1 MSISEENLNN
11 RIGLSRKNVDT
22 NKIAQ
27 HNFKKETKEFN
38 LLKRKEINEQ
48 SYKIS
53 KSIEFNIDKLK
64 NIFKHTK
71 SAKQECS
78 DGKDYKKTSG
88 MFKKLSKKG
97 NTDEI
102 SRVVYEYD
110 NRIETNVNKHTAFK
124 LYQKSENFKRS
135 ADTSNLIN
143 NSTLVKNLFQ
153 FFISNINFPITK
165 AMINSIEPINNNQQI
180 IQQLKLNHGLLLNG
194 YNVQPSSQAIFKE
207 DGELKV
213 KLYNRQP
220 IVYADISFLLDN
232 LFIDK
237 DNYDNTLQ
245 PSNMCINFPIAEIT
259 YKGELLK
266 SFSECM
272 NDNNA
277 NSHTLYG
284 RFYARKVLI
293 GNKLFIKDLN
303 LATPAQIDV
312 LKFCLFCIYNSAKYS
327 MEIPFNNLFTLNLL
341 PKIVT
346 LDGEELNTYEKL
358 YKWMNSLYQ
367 DKEKSGFIIS
377 YYSLIPISHLEK
389 IMSSTDDFLD
399 EKQPEVTNFKEILN
413 LEEWIGDAVS
423 DNLASWTRDFQLFQ
437 GLVFN
442 QNCEMKISKKTAIN
456 FIKIPVVNTSNKSY
470 MKLIKPSTKL
480 EASLISNDVFSLDS
494 LSFLSHIKSNNECYG
509 NYLHI
514 LIKCEQ
520 YEILLNKDNVRP
532 TKEFEH
538 IIEEALNSMMPLKV
552 LQDIFNKYGHL
563 FPQRIILGRS
573 LKNILPTLSSSKFE
587 TIVSDPKSFKLH
599 IDELN
604 ISYFLTPNGKIIE
617 INDLLNWIQNPS
629 NLEIIEFDNIIPLYK
644 ILEEQQQKKID
655 DLLQNNHR
663 ILMTGVTDLK
673 DLNNSDVEY
682 YKRINIELS
691 LEDDNYKVFGSII
704 SKDNSKLEG
713 IYVNFGSYDLNG
725 FFAMIKKLE
734 KTNVD
739 IKECHIL
746 WMFVGKPSELLAFSP
761 SNREFQVNCIKK
773 SIISQP
779 NNLNYLIKTS
789 FSLSQ
794 GYTIFVHACNQLANY
809 EPNYVI
815 KLIEWSHN
823 YIIFQII
830 KSIYNESNDIPL
842 TDFDEVINL
851 DLHICVLCSYYKDL
865 KIDNKKEEFIL
876 NSIGYILT
884 KDNFNS
890 RNQLSQ

>member
-1 MSISEENLNN
+1 
-11 RIGLSRKNVDT
+11 
-22 NKIAQ
+22 
-27 HNFKKETKEFN
+27 
-38 LLKRKEINEQ
+38 
-48 SYKIS
+48 
-53 KSIEFNIDKLK
+53 
-64 NIFKHTK
+64 
-71 SAKQECS
+71 
-78 DGKDYKKTSG
+78 
-88 MFKKLSKKG
+88 
-97 NTDEI
+97 
-102 SRVVYEYD
+102 
-110 NRIETNVNKHTAFK
+110 
-124 LYQKSENFKRS
+124 
-135 ADTSNLIN
+135 
-143 NSTLVKNLFQ
+143 
-153 FFISNINFPITK
+153 
-165 AMINSIEPINNNQQI
+165 MINSIESINNNQQI

-207 DGELKV
+207 DGELNV
-213 KLYNRQP
+213 NFYNGQP
-220 IVYADISFLLDN
+220 IVYADISFFLEN

-237 DNYDNTLQ
+237 DNYDSTLQ

-266 SFSECM
+266 SFSECI
-272 NDNNA
+272 NDNSA
-277 NSHTLYG
+277 NLHTLYG

-312 LKFCLFCIYNSAKYS
+312 LKFCLFCTYNSAKYS
-327 MEIPFNNLFTLNLL
+327 IEILFNSLFTLNLL

-367 DKEKSGFIIS
+367 EKEKSIFIVS
-377 YYSLIPISHLEK
+377 YYNLIPISHLEK
-389 IMSSTDDFLD
+389 IITSTDDFLD
-399 EKQPEVTNFKEILN
+399 ENQLGVTNFKKMLN

-423 DNLASWTRDFQLFQ
+423 DNLASWTSDFQLFQ

-456 FIKIPVVNTSNKSY
+456 FIKIPVVNPSNKTY
-470 MKLIKPSTKL
+470 MRIIKPSTKL
-480 EASLISNDVFSLDS
+480 EVSLISNDIFSLNS
-494 LSFLSHIKSNNECYG
+494 LSFFSPTKSNKECYE
-509 NYLHI
+509 NYIHI

-538 IIEEALNSMMPLKV
+538 AIEEALNNMMPLKA
-552 LQDIFNKYGHL
+552 LQNIFNEYGQL
-563 FPQRIILGRS
+563 FSQRIILGKS
-573 LKNILPTLSSSKFE
+573 LKNILPTSSSSAFE
-587 TIVSDPKSFKLH
+587 TIVSEPKSFKLH
-599 IDELN
+599 LDELN

-629 NLEIIEFDNIIPLYK
+629 NLEIIEFDDIIPLYK
-644 ILEEQQQKKID
+644 ILEERQQKKID

-682 YKRINIELS
+682 YKRINIES
-691 LEDDNYKVFGSII
+691 LEDDNYEVFGSII

-746 WMFVGKPSELLAFSP
+746 WMIVGKPSELLAFSP

-773 SIISQP
+773 SIILQP
-779 NNLNYLIKTS
+779 NKLNYLIKPS
-789 FSLSQ
+789 FTLFR
-794 GYTIFVHACNQLANY
+794 GYTIFVHACYSFANY

-815 KLIEWSHN
+815 ELIEWTHS
-823 YIIFQII
+823 YIVFQII
-830 KSIYNESNDIPL
+830 KSIYNESNNIPL
-842 TDFDEVINL
+842 TDFDEVIDL

-884 KDNFNS
+884 EDNYFNS

>member
-1 MSISEENLNN
+1 
-11 RIGLSRKNVDT
+11 
-22 NKIAQ
+22 
-27 HNFKKETKEFN
+27 
-38 LLKRKEINEQ
+38 
-48 SYKIS
+48 
-53 KSIEFNIDKLK
+53 
-64 NIFKHTK
+64 
-71 SAKQECS
+71 
-78 DGKDYKKTSG
+78 
-88 MFKKLSKKG
+88 
-97 NTDEI
+97 
-102 SRVVYEYD
+102 
-110 NRIETNVNKHTAFK
+110 
-124 LYQKSENFKRS
+124 
-135 ADTSNLIN
+135 
-143 NSTLVKNLFQ
+143 
-153 FFISNINFPITK
+153 
-165 AMINSIEPINNNQQI
+165 MINSVKSINNNQQI

-194 YNVQPSSQAIFKE
+194 YNVQPSSQAILKE
-207 DGELKV
+207 DGELYV
-213 KLYNRQP
+213 NLYSGQP
-220 IVYADISFLLDN
+220 IVYADISFFLEN

-237 DNYDNTLQ
+237 ENYDSTLQ
-245 PSNMCINFPIAEIT
+245 PSNTCINFPIAEIT

-277 NSHTLYG
+277 NLHTLYG

-312 LKFCLFCIYNSAKYS
+312 LKFCLFCTYNSAKYS
-327 MEIPFNNLFTLNLL
+327 IEILFNSLFTLNLL

-346 LDGEELNTYEKL
+346 LDGEVLNTYEKL
-358 YKWMNSLYQ
+358 YKWMISLYQ
-367 DKEKSGFIIS
+367 EKEKSIFIVS
-377 YYSLIPISHLEK
+377 YYNFIPISHLEK
-389 IMSSTDDFLD
+389 IMTSTDDFLD
-399 EKQPEVTNFKEILN
+399 KNQLGVTNFKEMLN
-413 LEEWIGDAVS
+413 LEEWVGDAVS
-423 DNLASWTRDFQLFQ
+423 DNLASWTSDFQLFQ

-456 FIKIPVVNTSNKSY
+456 FIKIPVVKPSNKTY
-470 MKLIKPSTKL
+470 LRIIKPSTKL
-480 EASLISNDVFSLDS
+480 EVSLISNDIFSLNG
-494 LSFLSHIKSNNECYG
+494 LSFFSPTKSNNECYG
-509 NYLHI
+509 NYIHI

-538 IIEEALNSMMPLKV
+538 AIEEALNNMMPLKA
-552 LQDIFNKYGHL
+552 LQNIFNEYGQL
-563 FPQRIILGRS
+563 FPQRIILGKS
-573 LKNILPTLSSSKFE
+573 LKNILPTSSSSAFE
-587 TIVSDPKSFKLH
+587 TIVSEPKSFKLH
-599 IDELN
+599 LDELN

-629 NLEIIEFDNIIPLYK
+629 NLEIIEFDDIIPLYK
-644 ILEEQQQKKID
+644 ILEERQQKKID
-655 DLLQNNHR
+655 DLSQNNHR

-691 LEDDNYKVFGSII
+691 LEDDNYEVFGSII
-704 SKDNSKLEG
+704 SKDNLKLEG

-746 WMFVGKPSELLAFSP
+746 WMIVGKPSELLAFSP

-773 SIISQP
+773 SVILQP
-779 NNLNYLIKTS
+779 NKLNYLIKTS
-789 FSLSQ
+789 FSLSR
-794 GYTIFVHACNQLANY
+794 GYTIFVHACYSFANY

-815 KLIEWSHN
+815 ELIEWSHN
-823 YIIFQII
+823 YIVFQII
-830 KSIYNESNDIPL
+830 KSIYDESNDIPL
-842 TDFDEVINL
+842 IDFDEVIDL

-884 KDNFNS
+884 EDNFNN